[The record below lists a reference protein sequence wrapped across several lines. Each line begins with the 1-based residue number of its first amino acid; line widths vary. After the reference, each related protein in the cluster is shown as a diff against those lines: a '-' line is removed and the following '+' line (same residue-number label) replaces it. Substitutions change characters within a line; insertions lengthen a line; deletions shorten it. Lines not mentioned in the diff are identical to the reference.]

1 MRLVVWDGPRSEH
14 PRCRHTRVARNHAGH
29 QPLRA
34 DAYPLVPPTVNVRPR
49 PRVAE
54 RLPRMRARHATA
66 PLVAAFAKYS
76 QRTELGLGGVTAPDR
91 WWLQRVA
98 IPEAAAAARV
108 STGSEHSE
116 ASWSNQ
122 QAAARRRTRRPAQIR
137 HATGQMERPS
147 RVLEPCE
154 TWMAQAGWHRHG
166 DRFGKCTGCC
176 RHCRLLCAA

>member
-1 MRLVVWDGPRSEH
+1 
-14 PRCRHTRVARNHAGH
+14 
-29 QPLRA
+29 
-34 DAYPLVPPTVNVRPR
+34 
-49 PRVAE
+49 
-54 RLPRMRARHATA
+54 MRARHATA

-116 ASWSNQ
+116 ASWSNRR
-122 QAAARRRTRRPAQIR
+122 AAAHRRTRRPAQIR

-147 RVLEPCE
+147 RFVEPCE
-154 TWMAQAGWHRHG
+154 PWMAQEAQKPCSPSYPRPERLAGLVRSS
-166 DRFGKCTGCC
+166 R
-176 RHCRLLCAA
+176 RSEPMA